1 MCKRDA
7 MINTDI
13 RPRENESDKE
23 YIDRIV
29 EKALKES
36 VFGIILRKALDHLRR

>member
-1 MCKRDA
+1 

>member
-1 MCKRDA
+1 VCKRDA

-29 EKALKES
+29 EEGWRKSA
-36 VFGIILRKALDHLRR
+36 FGIIAQMLSAHLRK